1 MKKYQYTYCL
11 FVIVLLF
18 HSSCKGMYPQQ
29 KPAPKL
35 ILSQTSTG
43 KMLEAMQTN
52 ELLNKSYKLIT
63 NSADIALAAGIEVPI
78 PVNSGGG
85 YTHEKHKRNYT
96 AMYNAATVF
105 AITGEAKYADFVK
118 NMLLKYAELYP
129 TLPLH
134 PKHKENHP
142 AGKLF
147 WQGLNEAV
155 WLFYS
160 IQAYDLVKSAIA
172 TSEQQKIENDLFR
185 NVAKFISVDSYE
197 TFNKIHNHGTWAVAS
212 VGMTGYV
219 LGDKDLADRA
229 LLGSEKKG
237 NTGFL
242 KQLDEL
248 FSPDGYYSEGPYYQ
262 RYAIL
267 PFIVFAEAI
276 EINQPELK
284 IFEYRN
290 KVLHKAV
297 TTLLQLTNE
306 NGYFYPYNDAI
317 KAKNYNSDELIFA
330 VNIAFERYKDAEL
343 LPIVNAHGKVSL
355 TNAGLQTAI
364 AMENWKTKTYYRKSA
379 FIADGKNGDQGGLAL
394 IRKPYA
400 NKNSIL
406 DIVFKFASQGMGH
419 GHFDRLSFMYYDEG
433 REVLQDYGA
442 VRFHNIEAKGGGGY
456 LKENNAFAKQS
467 IAHNTIIVDQ
477 TSQYHANVKEGSA
490 GNPELLYANFDNPD
504 FQLAAATDKY
514 AYQDVV
520 LTRIMGVIELEKEQ
534 PMILDVCYLQSDN
547 EHQYD
552 LNYSYLGDFIT
563 TNFPYTKKELP
574 KVLGT
579 NYGYEYLYETASG
592 TSTQPTAAF
601 TFLNND
607 RFYTITTVNTSDIQL
622 LFTEIGANDPKFNLR
637 NDAGYIIRKNKQK
650 NTVFA
655 SIIEPHG
662 FVNTVN
668 ETVSNPNSAIEKL
681 DILSDTSTAIAVS
694 IKLKNSPEYY
704 VLLAKTGNSENS
716 ISINGKK
723 YSWQGSYRLIKP

>member
-1 MKKYQYTYCL
+1 M
-11 FVIVLLF
+11 
-18 HSSCKGMYPQQ
+18 
-29 KPAPKL
+29 
-35 ILSQTSTG
+35 
-43 KMLEAMQTN
+43 
-52 ELLNKSYKLIT
+52 
-63 NSADIALAAGIEVPI
+63 
-78 PVNSGGG
+78 
-85 YTHEKHKRNYT
+85 
-96 AMYNAATVF
+96 
-105 AITGEAKYADFVK
+105 
-118 NMLLKYAELYP
+118 
-129 TLPLH
+129 
-134 PKHKENHP
+134 
-142 AGKLF
+142 
-147 WQGLNEAV
+147 
-155 WLFYS
+155 
-160 IQAYDLVKSAIA
+160 
-172 TSEQQKIENDLFR
+172 
-185 NVAKFISVDSYE
+185 
-197 TFNKIHNHGTWAVAS
+197 
-212 VGMTGYV
+212 
-219 LGDKDLADRA
+219 
-229 LLGSEKKG
+229 
-237 NTGFL
+237 
-242 KQLDEL
+242 
-248 FSPDGYYSEGPYYQ
+248 
-262 RYAIL
+262 
-267 PFIVFAEAI
+267 FAEAI

-290 KVLHKAV
+290 EVLHKAV

-364 AMENWKTKTYYRKSA
+364 AMENWKTKTYYRKSV

-563 TNFPYTKKELP
+563 TNFTYTKKELP

-723 YSWQGSYRLIKP
+723 YSWQGSYQLIKP